1 MTVYQALATL
11 SRAQLNSM
19 LTGHAGDDAVLVAWT
34 IQNQCVSTEIDAQ
47 LIEACGYCGIAVS
60 EAKLID
66 LAEQIGALQMM
77 STGNDDQDQIAGQ
90 VIYGDKHTVYQHG
103 RNNIAGDKYC

>member
-1 MTVYQALATL
+1 MTTVYQALATL
-11 SRAQLNSM
+11 SRAQLNGM

-47 LIEACGYCGIAVS
+47 LIEACGYCGIPVS

-77 STGNDDQDQIAGQ
+77 STGDEDHVAGQ
-90 VIYGDKHTVYQHG
+90 VVYGAKHTVQQYG
-103 RNNIAGDKYC
+103 RKNIVGDKYC

>member
-11 SRAQLNSM
+11 SRTQLNSM

-47 LIEACGYCGIAVS
+47 LIEACGYCGIPVS

-77 STGNDDQDQIAGQ
+77 TTGNDDQDHVAGQ
-90 VIYGDKHTVYQHG
+90 VIYGDKHTVHQHG
-103 RNNIAGDKYC
+103 CNNIAGDKYC